1 MLEWLKEI
9 LGETWTEDIDEKV
22 RQKIGKEFV
31 SKKDFNEKVK
41 KLGEYEKTIQEQTT
55 ELDNL
60 RQTNVDAATY
70 EQRLKDKDAEHAAE
84 MEALKVDFAGI
95 NQMREAG
102 ARDPDLAWELA
113 KRRLETAKL
122 SNDGTVDGL
131 QELADS
137 IKAEKAYLF
146 FDADDNQKGLEVAG
160 AEPAH
165 PGNKGGNEA
174 SSYETRLAAAKESG
188 DLAAISYVKREA
200 AAKGII
206 LN

>member
-1 MLEWLKEI
+1 MLDWIKTQ
-9 LGETWTEDIDEKV
+9 LGENYTDEIETSAK
-22 RQKIGKEFV
+22 KELAKWGV
-31 SKKDFNEKVK
+31 PKSEFNTKVK
-41 KLGEYEKTIQEQTT
+41 QVGELEKTILELTT

-70 EQRLKDKDAEHAAE
+70 EQQLKDKDAAHAAE
-84 MEALKVDFAGI
+84 IEALKLDFAGI

-131 QELADS
+131 QELANS
-137 IKAEKAYLF
+137 IKTEKAYLF

-174 SSYETRLAAAKESG
+174 NSYETRLAAAKESG